1 MAFSLAI
8 NKKGKGRAQNP
19 PPNVAAQFSSPSLQ
33 EEAGLYSF
41 QPKAPSVPSS
51 LFQTQALS
59 TEDQAAVA
67 ALAAEFEGEP
77 EGAAL
82 AQQKRRRLADEDPD
96 ESQLY
101 EGGKFKMSKLDSKKA
116 GLILMTDAPKAEP
129 IRPSPQYVDKLL
141 KSATLRGAEREIIHE
156 AKLVKELEQ
165 EIGDKPVVSYVTT
178 GYKRRLEER
187 RKAAQLLAQRETE
200 PPKTTTDFQRA
211 LYTRVL
217 AAENPE
223 TSTGQPEAAS
233 AQPESHDR
241 KSNSADGGVDVT
253 DKPVNG

>member
-1 MAFSLAI
+1 MAFSLRI
-8 NKKGKGRAQNP
+8 NQKGKGRAQNP
-19 PPNVAAQFSSPSLQ
+19 PPNVAAQFSSPLPK
-33 EEAGLYSF
+33 EDLYSF
-41 QPKAPSVPSS
+41 QPKAPSAPSS
-51 LFQTQALS
+51 LFQTQPLS

-82 AQQKRRRLADEDPD
+82 VQQKRKRLADEDPD

-116 GLILMTDAPKAEP
+116 GLILMTDAPKTEP
-129 IRPSPQYVDKLL
+129 ARPTPQYVDKLL

-217 AAENPE
+217 AAGEE
-223 TSTGQPEAAS
+223 TGVDQPQS
-233 AQPESHDR
+233 AQPESKDDP
-241 KSNSADGGVDVT
+241 KTEPSADST
-253 DKPVNG
+253 AT